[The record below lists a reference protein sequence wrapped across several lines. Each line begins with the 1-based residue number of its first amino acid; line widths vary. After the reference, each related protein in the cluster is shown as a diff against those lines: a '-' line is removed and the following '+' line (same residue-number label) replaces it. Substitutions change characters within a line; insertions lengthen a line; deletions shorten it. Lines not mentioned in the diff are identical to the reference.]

1 MKYFSKVIFS
11 VASVLTPVL
20 PFFLFLLFWDKKIIL
35 NYADSLR
42 KIRIH
47 LEELSKGPV
56 THFLEDVFLRE
67 KNIPVQIQGSCTQC
81 GNCCLNKRC
90 FFLKAAE
97 DDKLQCG
104 IYGSFWR
111 RFSNCN
117 SYPLHAHDIE
127 RYACPGFSVIHITPA
142 STSRPGKKVLTE
154 TAIQRETA

>member
-1 MKYFSKVIFS
+1 MKYISKLIFS
-11 VASVLTPVL
+11 AASLLAPVL

-35 NYADSLR
+35 NYTDSLR

-67 KNIPVQIQGSCTQC
+67 KNIPVQIKGACTQC
-81 GNCCLNKRC
+81 GNCCLNKQC

-104 IYGSFWR
+104 IYDSFWR

-127 RYACPGFSVIHITPA
+127 RYACPGFSVIHITPV
-142 STSRPGKKVLTE
+142 STLRPEKKVLTE

>member
-1 MKYFSKVIFS
+1 MKYFSKLFFF
-11 VASVLTPVL
+11 VASLLTPVL
-20 PFFLFLLFWDKKIIL
+20 PFVLFLLFGDKKIIL

-67 KNIPVQIQGSCTQC
+67 KNIPVQIQGACTQC
-81 GNCCLNKRC
+81 GNCCLNKQC

-127 RYACPGFSVIHITPA
+127 RYACPGFSVIHLTPVKIY
-142 STSRPGKKVLTE
+142 RPEKKVLTE
-154 TAIQRETA
+154 TAIDRETV

>member
-1 MKYFSKVIFS
+1 MKYFSKLIFFI
-11 VASVLTPVL
+11 ASLLTPVL

-42 KIRIH
+42 KIQIH

-67 KNIPVQIQGSCTQC
+67 KNIPVEIKGACTQC
-81 GNCCLNKRC
+81 GNCCLNKQC

-104 IYGSFWR
+104 IYSSFWR

-117 SYPLHAHDIE
+117 SYPLHVQDIE
-127 RYACPGFSVIHITPA
+127 RYACPGFSVIHITPTT
-142 STSRPGKKVLTE
+142 TSRPGKKVLIE
-154 TAIQRETA
+154 TATHRETV